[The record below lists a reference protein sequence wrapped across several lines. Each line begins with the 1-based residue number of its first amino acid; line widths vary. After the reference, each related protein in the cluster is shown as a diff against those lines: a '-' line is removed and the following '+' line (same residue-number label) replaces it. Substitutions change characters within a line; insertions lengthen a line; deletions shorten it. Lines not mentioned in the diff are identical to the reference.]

1 MRELHQ
7 SKPVESQTH
16 IFDLALEVLDKSV
29 QVIVIH
35 SLGDQDPAEIQEK
48 VVHSGDLSLDLCTLN
63 LPKKQN
69 MYILRKVG
77 AWTQK
82 FLSFV

>member
-48 VVHSGDLSLDLCTLN
+48 VVHSGDLSLDLCTLKV
-63 LPKKQN
+63 PKKTKHV
-69 MYILRKVG
+69 YT
-77 AWTQK
+77 A
-82 FLSFV
+82 